1 MKIMIKKMIKK
12 LLPSFIINFINNL
25 LNRTHAFLMW
35 DPYINYS
42 YSQEGEDMVLKRIFD
57 NQTNGFYID
66 IGAHHPKRFSNTYN
80 FYLKGWKGI
89 NIDAMP
95 KSMDLFNKIRP
106 RDINLELGVGQKEEE
121 LYYHIFNE
129 PALNSFSKELSE
141 TRDKAQDSY
150 FIKDVIKVE
159 VKPLNKILDTHLIN
173 NEIDF
178 LNVDVEGL
186 DLDVLKSNDWSKYRP
201 KFVLVEILSSNLH
214 DIDKDPIFQ
223 LMKEKN
229 YIIFSKQVNTVF
241 FKDYFIKN
249 LL

>member
-1 MKIMIKKMIKK
+1 MISIKKIIKAVI
-12 LLPSFIINFINNL
+12 PIFFINIINN
-25 LNRTHAFLMW
+25 FLSRIYIFLTW
-35 DPYINYS
+35 DPSISYS

-66 IGAHHPKRFSNTYN
+66 VGAHHPKRFSNTYN

-121 LYYHIFNE
+121 LNYYIFNE

-141 TRDKAQDSY
+141 TRDKAKDSY
-150 FIKDVIKVE
+150 FIKDIIKVE

-173 NEIDF
+173 NDIDF

-201 KFVLVEILSSNLH
+201 KFVLVEILSSSLH
-214 DIDKDPIFQ
+214 NIDKDPIFQ
-223 LMKEKN
+223 LMKEKS

-241 FKDYFIKN
+241 FKDNFEKK

>member
-1 MKIMIKKMIKK
+1 MIKT

-25 LNRTHAFLMW
+25 LNRTHIFLMW
-35 DPYINYS
+35 DPYISYS

-95 KSMDLFNKIRP
+95 RSMDLFDKIRP
-106 RDINLELGVGQKEEE
+106 RDINLELGVGQKEQQ
-121 LYYHIFNE
+121 LNYYIFNE
-129 PALNSFSKELSE
+129 PALNSFSKELSQ

-150 FIKDVIKVE
+150 FIKDIIKVE
-159 VKPLNKILDTHLIN
+159 VKPLNKILDTYLIN

-223 LMKEKN
+223 LMREKK

-241 FKDYFIKN
+241 FKDDFIKN
-249 LL
+249 

>member
-1 MKIMIKKMIKK
+1 
-12 LLPSFIINFINNL
+12 
-25 LNRTHAFLMW
+25 MW

-95 KSMDLFNKIRP
+95 RSMDLFNKIRP
-106 RDINLELGVGQKEEE
+106 RDINLELGVGQNEEE
-121 LYYHIFNE
+121 LNFYTFNE

-141 TRDKAQDSY
+141 TRDKAKDSY
-150 FIKDVIKVE
+150 FIRDIIKVE
-159 VKPLNKILDTHLIN
+159 VKPLYKILDIYLIN
-173 NEIDF
+173 SEIDF
-178 LNVDVEGL
+178 LNVDVEGF
-186 DLDVLKSNDWSKYRP
+186 DLEVLKSNDWSKYRP
-201 KFVLVEILSSNLH
+201 KFVLVEILSSSLH
-214 DIDKDPIFQ
+214 NIDKDPIFQ

-229 YIIFSKQVNTVF
+229 YFIFSKQVNTVF
-241 FKDYFIKN
+241 FKDNFLKN
-249 LL
+249 

>member
-1 MKIMIKKMIKK
+1 MKIMIKKMIKT

-35 DPYINYS
+35 DPCINYS

-95 KSMDLFNKIRP
+95 RSMDLFDKIRP

-121 LYYHIFNE
+121 LDYHIFNE
-129 PALNSFSKELSE
+129 PALNSFSKKLSE

-201 KFVLVEILSSNLH
+201 KFVLVEILSSSLH
-214 DIDKDPIFQ
+214 NIDKDPIFQ
-223 LMKEKN
+223 LMKEKK

-241 FKDYFIKN
+241 FKDNFVKN
-249 LL
+249 

>member
-1 MKIMIKKMIKK
+1 MMIVIKKIIKK
-12 LLPSFIINFINNL
+12 IIPTFIIDIINNF
-25 LNRTHAFLMW
+25 LNRICAFFTWNLW
-35 DPYINYS
+35 INHS

-66 IGAHHPKRFSNTYN
+66 VGAHHPKRFSNTYN

-95 KSMDLFNKIRP
+95 RSMDLFDKIRP
-106 RDINLELGVGQKEEE
+106 RDINLELGVGQKEQE
-121 LYYHIFNE
+121 LNYHIFNE

-141 TRDKAQDSY
+141 IRDKAQDSY

-201 KFVLVEILSSNLH
+201 KFVLVEILSSSLH
-214 DIDKDPIFQ
+214 NIDKDPIFQ
-223 LMKEKN
+223 LMKEKK

-241 FKDYFIKN
+241 KDNFVKN
-249 LL
+249 

>member
-1 MKIMIKKMIKK
+1 M
-12 LLPSFIINFINNL
+12 
-25 LNRTHAFLMW
+25 
-35 DPYINYS
+35 
-42 YSQEGEDMVLKRIFD
+42 
-57 NQTNGFYID
+57 
-66 IGAHHPKRFSNTYN
+66 
-80 FYLKGWKGI
+80 
-89 NIDAMP
+89 
-95 KSMDLFNKIRP
+95 
-106 RDINLELGVGQKEEE
+106 GVGQKEEE

-150 FIKDVIKVE
+150 FIKDIIKVE
-159 VKPLNKILDTHLIN
+159 VKPLDKILDIHLIN

-186 DLDVLKSNDWSKYRP
+186 DLEVLKSNDWSKYRP
-201 KFVLVEILSSNLH
+201 KFVLVEILTSSLH
-214 DIDKDPIFQ
+214 DIHKDPIFQ

>member
-1 MKIMIKKMIKK
+1 MISIKKIIKAVI
-12 LLPSFIINFINNL
+12 PIFFINIINN
-25 LNRTHAFLMW
+25 FLSRIYIFLTW
-35 DPYINYS
+35 DPSISYS

-66 IGAHHPKRFSNTYN
+66 VGAHHPKRFSNTYN

-121 LYYHIFNE
+121 LNYYIFNE

-141 TRDKAQDSY
+141 TRDKAKDSY
-150 FIKDVIKVE
+150 FIKDIIKVE

-173 NEIDF
+173 NDIDF

-201 KFVLVEILSSNLH
+201 KFVLVEILSSSLH
-214 DIDKDPIFQ
+214 NIDKDPIFQ
-223 LMKEKN
+223 LMKEKS
-229 YIIFSKQVNTVF
+229 YIIFLRL
-241 FKDYFIKN
+241 I
-249 LL
+249 